1 MHPKARLKND
11 LKTALKTRDTDRVSA
26 IRMAIAAIQQHEIDS
41 GTREDLPHAKVI
53 GILERLIK
61 QRLEAATQFRKAG
74 REERA
79 RKEEAEA
86 RLLESYLP
94 EPIDAEH
101 LEAEIRSVIHE
112 TGATSSADM
121 GRIMG
126 LLKARLAGRAR
137 MSEVSRRVREILS
150 P

>member
-11 LKTALKTRDTDRVSA
+11 LKTALKARDTDRVSA
-26 IRMAIAAIQQHEIDS
+26 IRMAIAAIQQREID
-41 GTREDLPHAKVI
+41 GGAREGLSSTEVI

-74 REERA
+74 REEST

-94 EPIDAEH
+94 QPIDAER
-101 LEAEIRSVIHE
+101 LEAEIRNVIHE
-112 TGATSSADM
+112 TGATSGNDM
-121 GRIMG
+121 GRVMG
-126 LLKARLAGRAR
+126 LLKARLAGRTR
-137 MSEVSRRVREILS
+137 MSEVSRRVRELLS
-150 P
+150 R